1 VRRSGNHPTL
11 VQGADAGERN
21 LTGAAGDAVT
31 FVLAAHR
38 WADGGVA
45 WTHKVA
51 AEGTLTGVHDKHNLA
66 SPSPVADADVVIAW
80 FGTGQVVALDMNG
93 KLVWER
99 NLAKEISPFDINWG
113 HSSSP
118 TLYEDLLILIC
129 DHAPASYLLAVD
141 KKTGKERWK
150 ADRGKGRQSYTTPFV
165 VQTASGPELVVN
177 SSQRVDAYDPRNG
190 TLLWHVGGSN
200 QFPIP
205 SPTFHDGVIYMTRG
219 YRSGPYMAVRPGGRG
234 DVSAS
239 HVVWQVNTGAPY
251 ISSLVYNGGLLYMAN
266 DVGGITVIEA
276 DTGKRLWQ
284 ERVGGLFSASPVA
297 ADGKIYFV
305 SETGE
310 VIVLRAGR
318 EPAVIARND
327 VGERLMASPA
337 ISNGQIFLRSDGRLI
352 AIGKPRT

>member
-1 VRRSGNHPTL
+1 
-11 VQGADAGERN
+11 
-21 LTGAAGDAVT
+21 
-31 FVLAAHR
+31 
-38 WADGGVA
+38 
-45 WTHKVA
+45 
-51 AEGTLTGVHDKHNLA
+51 
-66 SPSPVADADVVIAW
+66 
-80 FGTGQVVALDMNG
+80 
-93 KLVWER
+93 
-99 NLAKEISPFDINWG
+99 
-113 HSSSP
+113 
-118 TLYEDLLILIC
+118 
-129 DHAPASYLLAVD
+129 VD

-165 VQTASGPELVVN
+165 VQTAGGAELVVN
-177 SSQRVDAYDPRNG
+177 SSQRVDAYDPKTG
-190 TLLWHVGGSN
+190 ALLWHVGGSN

-205 SPTFHDGVIYMTRG
+205 SPTFHDGVIYLTRG

-234 DVSAS
+234 DVSNS

-251 ISSLVYNGGLLYMAN
+251 ISSLVYDGGLLYMAN

-276 DTGKRLWQ
+276 DSGKRLWQ

-310 VIVLRAGR
+310 VIVLRSGR